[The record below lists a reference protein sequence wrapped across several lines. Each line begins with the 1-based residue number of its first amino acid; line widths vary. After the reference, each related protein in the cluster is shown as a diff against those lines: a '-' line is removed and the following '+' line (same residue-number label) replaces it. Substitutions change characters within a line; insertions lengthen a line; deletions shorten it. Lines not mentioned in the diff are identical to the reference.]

1 MLKFFPIH
9 SHMLKE
15 SILDNIN
22 PRNDI
27 FQRFFRFAL
36 TNDKIIESFK
46 RICKKYYLDEI
57 VVHGY
62 FYNSYL
68 TKYSFL
74 HNAYCVS
81 FA

>member
-1 MLKFFPIH
+1 
-9 SHMLKE
+9 MLKE

-57 VVHGY
+57 
-62 FYNSYL
+62 L
-68 TKYSFL
+68 LQLILIPIRLFL
-74 HNAYCVS
+74 AFKDYGKR
-81 FA
+81 